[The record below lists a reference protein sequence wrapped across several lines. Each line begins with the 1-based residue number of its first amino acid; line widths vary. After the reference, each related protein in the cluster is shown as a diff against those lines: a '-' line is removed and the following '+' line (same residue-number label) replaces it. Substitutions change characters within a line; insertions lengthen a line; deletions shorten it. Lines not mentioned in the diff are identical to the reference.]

1 MATNLTFGSLFAG
14 VGGIDLGMEAAGW
27 NCKWQVEWDPNCQ
40 EVLKHHWPNVPKW
53 LDVCDVNGAELEPVD
68 VITFGSPCQDLSV
81 AGKRRGLTEGTR
93 SNLFFE
99 ATRIIREMQNATNGA
114 FPKWAVWENVAGA
127 LSSRGGDDFEAV
139 LTEMVGLG
147 AYICEWSLLDAQ
159 FFGVPQRRRRVF
171 LVCCFDS
178 AIAARSPEKVLT
190 VREGSRRNSAKVKS
204 SRKDNTRQAEDGIGS
219 DCEEVG
225 VAPTLFS
232 HTQGLDIQ
240 ASTVASPTI
249 RSNGNG
255 MSVAYRLL
263 SYGHYTDDDTSS
275 TLAARDYKSATDLVV
290 TDVQP
295 YTTSSH
301 AKYVEGVGTLR
312 ANGGDIGGGSETIIV
327 QPIAIDGRR
336 NDDVRIDDSGIMRTL
351 EARMGTGGNNVPVIG
366 TEHGVIQYD
375 GYNQKIHEDGV
386 AMTVRIGRDSSD
398 CIAIPENQ
406 TMVVRRLTPVECERL
421 MGWPDN
427 HTLHRADGKLSSD
440 TVRYKQC
447 GNGVASP
454 VAKWV
459 AERINDCYP
468 STPL

>member
-14 VGGIDLGMEAAGW
+14 VGGIDVGLEGAGW
-27 NCKWQVEWDPNCQ
+27 KCKWQVEWDPNCQ
-40 EVLKHHWPNVPKW
+40 ETLKYHWPDVPKW

-81 AGKRRGLTEGTR
+81 AGKRAGLIEGTR

-114 FPKWAVWENVAGA
+114 FPKWAIWENVAGA
-127 LSSRGGDDFEAV
+127 LSSRAGDDFEAV
-139 LTEMVGLG
+139 LKEMVGLG

-159 FFGVPQRRRRVF
+159 FYGVPQRRRRIF
-171 LVCCFDS
+171 LVSCFS
-178 AIAARSPEKVLT
+178 SSIASGSPEQILT
-190 VREGSRRNSAKVKS
+190 VGEGSRRNSAKVKS
-204 SRKDNTRQAEDGIGS
+204 ARKNNSTEAEISTGS
-219 DCEEVG
+219 DCIPGELE
-225 VAPTLFS
+225 PTLFS

-240 ASTVASPTI
+240 ASTVASPTL
-249 RSNGNG
+249 RSNGHG
-255 MSVAYRLL
+255 MSVAYRML

-275 TLAARDYKSATDLVV
+275 TVAARDYKSATDLVV
-290 TDVQP
+290 TSSQP

-336 NDDVRIDDSGIMRTL
+336 NDDIRLDDSGIMRTL
-351 EARMGTGGNNVPVIG
+351 EARMGTGGNNVPYIAMDE
-366 TEHGVIQYD
+366 TEEEMI
-375 GYNQKIHEDGV
+375 
-386 AMTVRIGRDSSD
+386 
-398 CIAIPENQ
+398 
-406 TMVVRRLTPVECERL
+406 VRRLTPIECERL
-421 MGWPDN
+421 QGWPDN
-427 HTLHRADGKLSSD
+427 HTLYRADGKLNSD
-440 TVRYKQC
+440 SVRYKMC

-454 VAKWV
+454 VARWV

-468 STPL
+468 ATPL